1 MSDEFKDFEKTPVP
15 SLVFGETDKT
25 LKEAQDVLAQ
35 AGEAVQETEQALQGT
50 TQAVQE
56 ATEAVKETMSP
67 EALNQAVSETIAGAG
82 GGAAAAAAAAA
93 ADLGGGAQAQDGLS
107 ESVLSPEERKQV
119 DDFSKQI
126 DITNSTAI
134 LQYGAG
140 AQKKMADFSEK
151 ALENV
156 RTKDMGEVG
165 NMIAGLVT
173 ELQSF
178 DSEESKGIFGF
189 FKKNADKITGM
200 KAKYWSLSQMPNT
213 AVVVVEKA
221 SRIWFRQK
229 LMTEPMPTVMME
241 GTATE

>member
-93 ADLGGGAQAQDGLS
+93 ADLGGGAQAQAQDGLS

-140 AQKKMADFSEK
+140 AQ
-151 ALENV
+151 
-156 RTKDMGEVG
+156 
-165 NMIAGLVT
+165 
-173 ELQSF
+173 
-178 DSEESKGIFGF
+178 
-189 FKKNADKITGM
+189 
-200 KAKYWSLSQMPNT
+200 
-213 AVVVVEKA
+213 
-221 SRIWFRQK
+221 
-229 LMTEPMPTVMME
+229 
-241 GTATE
+241 